1 MHLVINFFLN
11 LLLVC
16 HVSSIVPSAEVVT
29 AAGEDILAL
38 INEVQI
44 VTTAGTEYPF
54 VAGFTRLAFHD
65 CIGDGGCDGC
75 IDETEADNAGLSRYI
90 NALSPL
96 YNENYTMDMSRA
108 DFYALAAV
116 VALEKATENSV
127 DKFLGRSQLK
137 FGRSDCSSVTDEDSA
152 NTFPSA
158 FGDID
163 ATLSYFATEFAFT
176 PRETVALLGA
186 HTLGRAH
193 VENSGFE
200 GRWVR
205 NTEIAGVNPASVLDN
220 EYYKEIL
227 LPWRQVDITS
237 NGVTKAQWQ
246 DPGTAPNNIISR
258 LNPNQLPML
267 FNSDF
272 CLSADFNVIDDIG
285 HVNCIRCR
293 RSSSTHTIVV
303 EFANDNTQWLGEFT
317 DIFMKMIS
325 RNGNTLVTVS
335 RDSLQDQS
343 RDDIVEYFSHLLENK

>member
-1 MHLVINFFLN
+1 MHLVIKFFLD

-16 HVSSIVPSAEVVT
+16 HVSSIVPSANVV
-29 AAGEDILAL
+29 AAAEKEILAL

-44 VTTAGTEYPF
+44 VTTAGAEYPF
-54 VAGFTRLAFHD
+54 VAGLTRLAFHD

-75 IDETEADNAGLSRYI
+75 INETEADNAGLSRYI

-96 YNENYTMDMSRA
+96 YENYNTYMSRA

-127 DKFLGRSQLK
+127 DKFLGRSQLT
-137 FGRSDCSSVTDEDSA
+137 FGRSDCSSVPDEDSA

-158 FGDID
+158 LGDID
-163 ATLSYFATEFAFT
+163 ATLSYFETEFAFT

-193 VENSGFE
+193 IENSGFE

-205 NTEIAGVNPASVLDN
+205 STETAGVNPASVLDN

-227 LPWRQVDITS
+227 LPWRQVDITF
-237 NGVTKAQWQ
+237 NGETKAQWQ
-246 DPGTAPNNIISR
+246 DPGTTPNDILSR

-272 CLSADFNVIDDIG
+272 CLSADFDVIDDIG
-285 HVNCIRCR
+285 HVICRRRCP

-303 EFANDNTQWLGEFT
+303 EFANDNALWLGEFT

-325 RNGNTLVTVS
+325 QNDNTLVTVS
-335 RDSLQDQS
+335 KDSLQDQS
-343 RDDIVEYFSHLLENK
+343 RDDIVEYFSNLLENN